1 MFRKLLTFPIE
12 GVMNTMKAGFIGLG
26 LLGRAMVHRLVSEG
40 VEITAWNRTN
50 GKADGLDVKVADSPS
65 AVVRA
70 TDVILMCIF
79 DSNAVR
85 EVLTK
90 PDGLLAGDCKGKT
103 IVDMTTNHFGAV
115 DEFYRLCDEKGAIYI
130 ESPVLGSVVPASQG
144 KLTIVVSG
152 SKQGFGTAQPY
163 LEKLGAN
170 IFHLETPG
178 LASKMKVI
186 NNLALGAYMA
196 TISETLLLAEK
207 SGISK
212 ADALDIFAVGAP
224 NSAVLNAKRQKLLDE
239 DFSPHFS
246 VALIHKDLGC
256 LQDLTKELGYDSQLA
271 KIVRDDFGR
280 GMSDDRKD
288 LDFAAV
294 YQLLKEG

>member
-1 MFRKLLTFPIE
+1 
-12 GVMNTMKAGFIGLG
+12 MKAGFIGLG
-26 LLGRAMVHRLVSEG
+26 QLGRAMVHRLVSEG
-40 VEITAWNRTN
+40 VDITAWNRTH
-50 GKADGLDVKVADSPS
+50 GKAEGLDVKVADTPASVI
-65 AVVRA
+65 AANDVVL
-70 TDVILMCIF
+70 TCLF

-85 EVLTK
+85 DVLTMK
-90 PDGLLAGDCKGKT
+90 NGLLSGDAAGKT
-103 IVDMTTNHFGAV
+103 IVDTTTNHFAAV
-115 DEFYRLCDEKGAIYI
+115 DEFYRLCKEKGATYV

-152 SKQGFGTAQPY
+152 SKDGFEAAQSY
-163 LEKLGAN
+163 LETLGTN

-196 TISETLLLAEK
+196 TIGETLLLAEK

-212 ADALDIFAVGAP
+212 SDALDIFAVGAP
-224 NSAVLNAKRQKLLDE
+224 NSAVLNAKRQSLLDE
-239 DFSPHFS
+239 DFSPQFS

-271 KIVRDDFGR
+271 KVVRDDFGR
-280 GMSDDRKD
+280 GMSDDRQH

>member
-1 MFRKLLTFPIE
+1 
-12 GVMNTMKAGFIGLG
+12 MKAGFIGLG
-26 LLGRAMVHRLVSEG
+26 QLGRAMVHRLVSEG
-40 VEITAWNRTN
+40 VDITAWNRTK
-50 GKADGLDVKVADSPS
+50 GKAEGLDVQIAATPA
-65 AVVRA
+65 AVMA
-70 TDVILMCIF
+70 ANDVVLVCLF

-85 EVLTK
+85 DVLLMQ
-90 PDGLLAGDCKGKT
+90 DGLLAGDCAGKT
-103 IVDMTTNHFGAV
+103 IVDMTTNHFSAV
-115 DEFYRLCDEKGAIYI
+115 DEFYRLCKDRGATYV

-152 SKQGFGTAQPY
+152 SKTGFDTARPY
-163 LEKLGAN
+163 LEKLGTN

-196 TISETLLLAEK
+196 TIGETLVLAEK

-212 ADALDIFAVGAP
+212 SDALDIFAVGAA

-256 LQDLTKELGYDSQLA
+256 LQDLTRELKYDSQLA
-271 KIVRDDFGR
+271 KVIRDDFGK
-280 GMSDDRKD
+280 GMSDDRKH

-294 YQLLKEG
+294 YQLLKED